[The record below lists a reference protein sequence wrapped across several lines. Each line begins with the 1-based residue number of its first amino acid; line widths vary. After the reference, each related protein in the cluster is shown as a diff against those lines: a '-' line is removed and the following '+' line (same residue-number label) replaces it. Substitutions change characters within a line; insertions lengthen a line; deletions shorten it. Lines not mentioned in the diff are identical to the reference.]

1 MTKVYLSYQDGT
13 PSFFFLLPEAIKNKK
28 IHMSGIH
35 MDLLREVHIFE

>member
-28 IHMSGIH
+28 NPYERDSYGSNTRGVY
-35 MDLLREVHIFE
+35 L